1 MVPPERGGD
10 TIQRAQGDK
19 GIFQNVAFRGYCVAC
34 LTTDMGRGY
43 V

>member
-10 TIQRAQGDK
+10 TIQRVQRDK
-19 GIFQNVAFRGYCVAC
+19 GIFQNVAFRGCRVAC
-34 LTTDMGRGY
+34 LTTDMERGY

>member
-10 TIQRAQGDK
+10 TIQRALSDK
-19 GIFQNVAFRGYCVAC
+19 GIFQNVAFRGSYVAC
-34 LTTDMGRGY
+34 LTADMGRSY